1 MASLWKHP
9 NSRFWTACYTNKDGK
24 QVKRSTKLTDRK
36 KALAIAQELER
47 VEDLVRR
54 GTVST
59 LQLRK
64 IFNDLVERT
73 TGDNIMAPSVET
85 YLKDWLA
92 TTVQAKNSTA
102 TAKRYA
108 QTIDRFLKH
117 LKDKA
122 RAPITVIASSD
133 IDGFLSAR
141 LKEGVAPKTVI
152 IDIKILSIQPCPNAW
167 AIAEAKSFPELQVAV
182 ENGMRS

>member
-122 RAPITVIASSD
+122 RAPHHRHSVVRHRWIPERPTEGRGCAQD
-133 IDGFLSAR
+133 RDHRHQDPQHPALS
-141 LKEGVAPKTVI
+141 
-152 IDIKILSIQPCPNAW
+152 
-167 AIAEAKSFPELQVAV
+167 
-182 ENGMRS
+182 